1 MKIGSIENKVAVSPA
16 AGERKAA
23 PAGAAS
29 AGAAAEA
36 SAQVELSEGALLAAG
51 SGDGVFD
58 AEKVQRIAQAI
69 RDGKFEI
76 NAEAI
81 ADKLIA
87 NAHELLA
94 PKSSN

>member
-1 MKIGSIENKVAVSPA
+1 MKIGSIEDKAAVSPA
-16 AGERKAA
+16 VGERKAA
-23 PAGAAS
+23 SAAPAAAGAAP
-29 AGAAAEA
+29 EA

-58 AEKVQRIAQAI
+58 ADKVKRIAQAI

-87 NAHELLA
+87 NAHELLT
-94 PKSSN
+94 PKSGS